1 MFKNFV
7 VLMATKK
14 ERIQNLEARLG
25 GLQDGMQ
32 QMEIGINEKLHQLEE
47 TINRMSDA
55 FFQTKKGPAITS
67 IITLVILT
75 RRIPRRKLVEAE

>member
-7 VLMATKK
+7 VLMATNK
-14 ERIQNLEARLG
+14 ERIENLEARLG

-47 TINRMSDA
+47 TINRMYEA
-55 FFQTKKGPAITS
+55 FFSNKEGS
-67 IITLVILT
+67 SHTLAILT
-75 RRIPRRKLVEAE
+75 RRIPRRKLVEV